1 MMKEDSGQ
9 LTSTDYD
16 EKKVNNRSTVTRASE
31 KRTKKIT
38 AKKIRCKEQY
48 EQRQ

>member
-16 EKKVNNRSTVTRASE
+16 EKKVNVKVQENVNKNSLGRKGADE
-31 KRTKKIT
+31 KK
-38 AKKIRCKEQY
+38 
-48 EQRQ
+48 